1 MSFSPPCTLKVRC
14 VIHEDEVGFIA
25 HCPTL
30 DVYSQGD
37 TQEEAFEHLREAL
50 DLFVDSCTERGVLRE
65 VLEDCGVWQERSVP
79 SLAVA
84 KELGFRGAE
93 TATPYN
99 SHEFEAPVPSHID
112 LQLPFSPDQ

>member
-25 HCPTL
+25 HCSAL

-37 TQEEAFEHLREAL
+37 TQEEAFEHLKEAL
-50 DLFVDSCTERGVLRE
+50 DLFIESCTERGVLRE
-65 VLEDCGVWQERSVP
+65 VLEDAGIWQESSIP
-79 SLAVA
+79 SFVIT
-84 KELGFRGAE
+84 EEFGGGGA
-93 TATPYN
+93 ATTPPYN
-99 SHEFEAPVPSHID
+99 PPTSESPVPSHIH